1 MCRQLARRSL
11 ISTVVP
17 HEAKR
22 RSQMR
27 NCASEN
33 LEISGFVL
41 CTPRNDGDG
50 YVALVLT
57 PITSAEAAM
66 SPPGTFSFDAPGD
79 AARAAE
85 LRRVKVL
92 ATLVLVGT
100 LALFVTAKALVPV
113 HPVFGFVA
121 AFAEAAT
128 IGGLADW
135 YAVVALFKRPL
146 GLPIPHTAIIQSN
159 QHRIADKLG
168 EFIEVHFLEAA
179 PVAAKLR
186 QIDFGSFIAD
196 WLRDRK
202 RSTDLARFTLRLL
215 PEAVTATETSG
226 LMTFITRRITTQLQG
241 IDLAPLAA
249 GTLRAFVAEGRHQGL
264 LDDILRAVHQSL
276 TEPET
281 MAMIR
286 EKIRGELPT
295 LLKLYRADKYL
306 VNKIVASATAFF
318 EEVRDDPKHPFRG
331 EFDRMV
337 LTFVDRLGSD
347 PSYADRIDG
356 LKRDLLARPEL
367 GDLARNVWSN
377 ARSFIERSASGES
390 QVLQQHLA
398 GMFMKTGDTLAAD
411 PELRAEINQGFV
423 AVLRSFIADQKSVVS
438 SFISDQV
445 KAWDMGQLLQLIEI
459 NIGRDLQYIRFNGS
473 LIGGLAGL
481 ALYTAEVLP
490 RML

>member
-1 MCRQLARRSL
+1 M
-11 ISTVVP
+11 
-17 HEAKR
+17 EAPAK
-22 RSQMR
+22 
-27 NCASEN
+27 
-33 LEISGFVL
+33 
-41 CTPRNDGDG
+41 
-50 YVALVLT
+50 
-57 PITSAEAAM
+57 
-66 SPPGTFSFDAPGD
+66 FSFDAPAD

-85 LRRVKVL
+85 LRRVKAL
-92 ATLVLVGT
+92 ATLVLAGT
-100 LALFVTAKALVPV
+100 LTLFVTAKLLLPL

-146 GLPIPHTAIIQSN
+146 GLPIPHTTIIQGN

-168 EFIEVHFLEAA
+168 EFIEVHFLESG
-179 PVAAKLR
+179 PVEAKLR

-215 PEAVTATETSG
+215 PEAVSATETSG
-226 LMTFITRRITTQLQG
+226 LMTFISRRITTQLQA

-249 GTLRAFVAEGRHQGL
+249 GTLRAFVAEGRHQSL
-264 LDDILRAVHQSL
+264 LDDFLRAVHETL
-276 TEPET
+276 TQAET

-286 EKIRGELPT
+286 EKIRAELPT
-295 LLKLYRADKYL
+295 LLRLYRADKFL
-306 VNKIVASATAFF
+306 VNKIIASATAFF
-318 EEVRDDPKHPFRG
+318 EDVRSDPKHPFRG

-337 LTFVDRLGSD
+337 LSFVDRLGSD
-347 PSYADRIDG
+347 KTYSDRIDG

-367 GDLARNVWSN
+367 GELARTIWSN

-398 GMFMKTGDTLAAD
+398 GMFVKAGEALAGDS
-411 PELRAEINQGFV
+411 ELRAEINEGFV
-423 AVLRSFIADQKSVVS
+423 TVLRSFIADQKSGVS

-445 KAWDMGQLLQLIEI
+445 KSWDMGQLISLIEI

-481 ALYTAEVLP
+481 ALYTGEFLL

>member
-1 MCRQLARRSL
+1 MSL
-11 ISTVVP
+11 PATFI
-17 HEAKR
+17 
-22 RSQMR
+22 
-27 NCASEN
+27 
-33 LEISGFVL
+33 ID
-41 CTPRNDGDG
+41 TP
-50 YVALVLT
+50 A
-57 PITSAEAAM
+57 
-66 SPPGTFSFDAPGD
+66 D

-85 LRRVKVL
+85 LRRVKWL
-92 ATLVLVGT
+92 ATLVLAAT
-100 LALFVTAKALVPV
+100 FALFIAAKALLPL
-113 HPVFGFVA
+113 HPVFGFIA

-146 GLPIPHTAIIQSN
+146 GLPIPHTAIIQGN

-168 EFIEVHFLEAA
+168 EFIEVHFLESG
-179 PVAAKLR
+179 PVEAKLR

-215 PEAVTATETSG
+215 PEAVSATETSG
-226 LMTFITRRITTQLQG
+226 LMTFISRRITTQLQA

-264 LDDILRAVHQSL
+264 LDDFLRAVHETL
-276 TEPET
+276 TQAET

-286 EKIRGELPT
+286 EKIRAELPT
-295 LLKLYRADKYL
+295 LLRLYRADKFL
-306 VNKIVASATAFF
+306 VNKIIASATAFF
-318 EEVRDDPKHPFRG
+318 EDVRSDPKHPFRG

-337 LTFVDRLGSD
+337 LSFVDRLGSD
-347 PSYADRIDG
+347 KTYSDRIDG

-367 GDLARNVWSN
+367 GELARTIWSN

-398 GMFMKTGDTLAAD
+398 GMFVKAGEALAGDS
-411 PELRAEINQGFV
+411 ELRAEINEGFV
-423 AVLRSFIADQKSVVS
+423 TVLRSFIADQKSGVS

-445 KAWDMGQLLQLIEI
+445 KSWDMGQLISLIEI

-481 ALYTAEVLP
+481 ALYTGEFLL

>member
-1 MCRQLARRSL
+1 MLA
-11 ISTVVP
+11 
-17 HEAKR
+17 
-22 RSQMR
+22 
-27 NCASEN
+27 
-33 LEISGFVL
+33 
-41 CTPRNDGDG
+41 
-50 YVALVLT
+50 
-57 PITSAEAAM
+57 
-66 SPPGTFSFDAPGD
+66 
-79 AARAAE
+79 
-85 LRRVKVL
+85 
-92 ATLVLVGT
+92 GT
-100 LALFVTAKALVPV
+100 LTLFVTAKLLLPV
-113 HPVFGFVA
+113 HPAFGFIA

-179 PVAAKLR
+179 PVEAKLR

-202 RSTDLARFTLRLL
+202 RSADLARFTLRLL

-226 LMTFITRRITTQLQG
+226 LMTFITRRITTQLQA

-264 LDDILRAVHQSL
+264 LDDMLRAVHQ
-276 TEPET
+276 TMTQPET

-295 LLKLYRADKYL
+295 LLKLYRADKFL
-306 VNKIVASATAFF
+306 MNKIVASATAFF
-318 EEVRDDPKHPFRG
+318 EEVRSDPNHPFRG

-337 LTFVDRLGSD
+337 LSFVDRLSSD
-347 PSYADRIDG
+347 KSYADRIDG

-367 GDLARNVWSN
+367 GELARTIWSN
-377 ARSFIERSASGES
+377 ARAFIERSASGES

-398 GMFMKTGDTLAAD
+398 GMFVKAGETLAAD
-411 PELRAEINQGFV
+411 SELRAEINQGLV
-423 AVLRSFIADQKSVVS
+423 AVLRSFIADQKSGVS
-438 SFISDQV
+438 GFISDQV
-445 KAWDMGQLLQLIEI
+445 K
-459 NIGRDLQYIRFNGS
+459 S
-473 LIGGLAGL
+473 LGHGDS
-481 ALYTAEVLP
+481 
-490 RML
+490 

>member
-1 MCRQLARRSL
+1 MDCFASLAMTEVGTLQSN
-11 ISTVVP
+11 
-17 HEAKR
+17 A
-22 RSQMR
+22 
-27 NCASEN
+27 ASK
-33 LEISGFVL
+33 
-41 CTPRNDGDG
+41 
-50 YVALVLT
+50 
-57 PITSAEAAM
+57 AAM
-66 SPPGTFSFDAPGD
+66 NLPATFSFDTPGD

-85 LRRVKVL
+85 LRRVKAL
-92 ATLVLVGT
+92 ATLVLAGT
-100 LALFVTAKALVPV
+100 LLLFVTAKLLLPV
-113 HPVFGFVA
+113 HPAFGFVA

-179 PVAAKLR
+179 PVEAKLH

-276 TEPET
+276 TQAET
-281 MAMIR
+281 MAMVR

-318 EEVRDDPKHPFRG
+318 EEVRNDPNHPFRG
-331 EFDRMV
+331 EFNRMV
-337 LTFVDRLGSD
+337 LSFVDRLGSD
-347 PSYADRIDG
+347 KSYADRIDG

-367 GDLARNVWSN
+367 GDLARTIWSN
-377 ARSFIERSASGES
+377 ARTFIERSASGES
-390 QVLQQHLA
+390 HVLQQHLA
-398 GMFMKTGDTLAAD
+398 GMFVKAGETLAAD
-411 PELRAEINQGFV
+411 SELRGEINQGFV
-423 AVLRSFIADQKSVVS
+423 AVLRSFIADQKSGVS

-445 KAWDMGQLLQLIEI
+445 KAWDMRQLISLIEI

-481 ALYTAEVLP
+481 ALYSIEVLL
-490 RML
+490 RWL

>member
-1 MCRQLARRSL
+1 M
-11 ISTVVP
+11 TVP
-17 HEAKR
+17 AT
-22 RSQMR
+22 
-27 NCASEN
+27 
-33 LEISGFVL
+33 FV
-41 CTPRNDGDG
+41 
-50 YVALVLT
+50 
-57 PITSAEAAM
+57 I
-66 SPPGTFSFDAPGD
+66 DAPGD

-85 LRRVKVL
+85 LRRVKAL
-92 ATLVLVGT
+92 ATLVLAGT
-100 LALFVTAKALVPV
+100 LLLFVTAKLLLPL

-168 EFIEVHFLEAA
+168 EFIELHFLEAG
-179 PVAAKLR
+179 PVEAKLR
-186 QIDFGSFIAD
+186 EIDFASFIAD

-202 RSTDLARFTLRLL
+202 RSADLARFTLRLL

-226 LMTFITRRITTQLQG
+226 LMNFITRRITTQLQG

-264 LDDILRAVHQSL
+264 LDDILRAVHDSL
-276 TEPET
+276 TQAQT
-281 MAMIR
+281 MAMVR

-318 EEVRDDPKHPFRG
+318 EEVRNDPNHPFRG

-337 LTFVDRLGSD
+337 LSLVDRLGSD
-347 PSYADRIDG
+347 RAYADRIDG

-367 GDLARNVWSN
+367 GELARTVWSN
-377 ARSFIERSASGES
+377 ARAFIERSASGES
-390 QVLQQHLA
+390 HVLQQHLA
-398 GMFMKTGDTLAAD
+398 GMLMKAGEALAAD

-423 AVLRSFIADQKSVVS
+423 NVLRSFIADQKSGVS

-445 KAWDMGQLLQLIEI
+445 KAWDMGQLISLIEL

-481 ALYTAEVLP
+481 GLYSVEFLL
-490 RML
+490 RWL